1 MSLHIYSPRSAA
13 AVGCLGLLTA
23 CANTPSSSMSPQAL
37 VDEQEQYQAHAKSSY
52 TPPGPAHD
60 PWGPYIREASERF
73 DIPTAW
79 IRAVMHQES
88 GGHIYDSHGR
98 FITSLP
104 GAMGLMQIMPPAYDD
119 LRTRYGLGPD
129 AYNPHDNIL
138 AGTAYMREMYEIYG
152 SPGFLAAYNY
162 GPGSLDRYL
171 RHNRA
176 LPLETRHYVAAIAP
190 HIVGIWPRHR
200 SHNDLMVARHD
211 PTARTQDN
219 AAIEDTQPPPITSNP
234 AQQSISAAWAA
245 RGFSSPPAQPR
256 STAPHKVSQPEQSPE
271 ETIHVQSIPLAHMP
285 HRSGSAS
292 DMLKNGSAQWAIQ
305 LGSYSTRAQA
315 SAVSTQVR
323 HLTGLTPK
331 RVSVLVNP
339 VHSGQHMLYR
349 ARLTG
354 LSHDQAL
361 ATCRR
366 LTHSIPCMPLSP
378 QSHF

>member
-1 MSLHIYSPRSAA
+1 MSLHICSPRSAA
-13 AVGCLGLLTA
+13 AVGCLGLLAA
-23 CANTPSSSMSPQAL
+23 CANTPSSSISPQAL
-37 VDEQEQYQAHAKSSY
+37 VHEQEQYQAHAQSSY
-52 TPPGPAHD
+52 TPPGPAYD

-73 DIPTAW
+73 DVPTAW

-88 GGHIYDSHGR
+88 GGHIYDRHGH

-171 RHNRA
+171 RQNRA
-176 LPLETRHYVAAIAP
+176 LPLETRRYVAAIAP
-190 HIVGIWPRHR
+190 HIAGIWPKQR

-211 PTARTQDN
+211 PTAQTQGN
-219 AAIEDTQPPPITSNP
+219 ATIEDTQPAPITSNP

-245 RGFSSPPAQPR
+245 RGFSSPPPQPR
-256 STAPHKVSQPEQSPE
+256 STASHKPPQPEPSPE
-271 ETIHVQSIPLAHMP
+271 ETIHVQSIPLAHP
-285 HRSGSAS
+285 PYRSGLAS
-292 DMLKNGSAQWAIQ
+292 DMLKNSSAQWAVQ

-315 SAVSTQVR
+315 SAVSTQIR

-331 RVSVLVNP
+331 RVSVLVTP
-339 VHSGQHMLYR
+339 VHSGRHLLYR

-361 ATCRR
+361 ATCRK